1 MSRILAI
8 IFLLTSLLGKS
19 FATTVTEVRSQKG
32 LSAWL
37 VKEHSI
43 PFVALEVRIKGGTT
57 LDRDGKRGAVY
68 LMSALMNEGA
78 GDLDSSQFSAEMERL
93 ALKLDFDVYQ
103 DSMSISVKFLT
114 ENKDEAIDFIKMALL
129 QPRFDNEPIERVR
142 SQIISI
148 LGSNSK
154 DPNKISSKVF
164 FQKAFP
170 NHPYGSGKEGSIE
183 TVSLINREDILNAY
197 FDVFNQK
204 ELFIS
209 AVGDISESELSS
221 LIDEIFG
228 SIPISERPMIDR
240 AKYSLGGGS
249 TVVDYDT
256 PQSVVI
262 FGQKGIKRDDSDFF
276 PAYVLNHI
284 LGGSGFGSKL
294 MQELREKNGLTYG
307 ISTYLVNWE
316 NADLLLGQFSSSND
330 TAYKAVNMVK
340 DVWKELVT
348 NGVSSKELED
358 AKTFLIGAYPLRFD
372 GNSRIAN
379 ILVGMQMQG
388 LSVDYIKNRNKKIND
403 VSLEDLKRVASK
415 ILIEDELHF
424 VIVGR
429 PTS

>member
-1 MSRILAI
+1 
-8 IFLLTSLLGKS
+8 
-19 FATTVTEVRSQKG
+19 
-32 LSAWL
+32 
-37 VKEHSI
+37 
-43 PFVALEVRIKGGTT
+43 
-57 LDRDGKRGAVY
+57 
-68 LMSALMNEGA
+68 
-78 GDLDSSQFSAEMERL
+78 
-93 ALKLDFDVYQ
+93 
-103 DSMSISVKFLT
+103 
-114 ENKDEAIDFIKMALL
+114 
-129 QPRFDNEPIERVR
+129 
-142 SQIISI
+142 
-148 LGSNSK
+148 
-154 DPNKISSKVF
+154 
-164 FQKAFP
+164 
-170 NHPYGSGKEGSIE
+170 
-183 TVSLINREDILNAY
+183 
-197 FDVFNQK
+197 
-204 ELFIS
+204 
-209 AVGDISESELSS
+209 
-221 LIDEIFG
+221 
-228 SIPISERPMIDR
+228 MIDR

-379 ILVGMQMQG
+379 ILA
-388 LSVDYIKNRNKKIND
+388 
-403 VSLEDLKRVASK
+403 VSYTHLTL
-415 ILIEDELHF
+415 
-424 VIVGR
+424 
-429 PTS
+429 PTKA